1 MSGLTAFMAYPFGW
15 GVYVGSAFQSIV
27 ATASAMSASVAA
39 RKDRLRGERLGRLL
53 LGDLRGF
60 SGVTTGG
67 GVGGASVG
75 VVSTLRGAG
84 VGVVWVGASTLS
96 GASFCGGG

>member
-1 MSGLTAFMAYPFGW
+1 M
-15 GVYVGSAFQSIV
+15 V
-27 ATASAMSASVAA
+27 ATASAISASVAA
-39 RKDRLRGERLGRLL
+39 RKERLRGEPLGRLL

-67 GVGGASVG
+67 GVVVGSGG

-84 VGVVWVGASTLS
+84 VGVGWIGSSTLS
-96 GASFCGGG
+96 GESVSGIGY